1 MQETSLTEPTELR
14 NQSWDKRRRTIRK
27 CQVVLHWNL
36 SRLSPCDCCL
46 QGHWHFSALRWLHTS
61 GHTLN
66 VHSHLSAKRLA
77 DKIGRDKST
86 FISVCERQPCPAGV
100 ARSLV
105 QIPPAW
111 RKESRALPG
120 SDLGGGGSRA
130 EAGSQRVCGAGYH
143 SEEELRSWGERRG
156 PLACPDPETGVSD
169 G

>member
-120 SDLGGGGSRA
+120 SDLGGGEQSGSWIP
-130 EAGSQRVCGAGYH
+130 ES
-143 SEEELRSWGERRG
+143 LRSRLSLRGGASQLRRAQGTFGLPG
-156 PLACPDPETGVSD
+156 P
-169 G
+169 